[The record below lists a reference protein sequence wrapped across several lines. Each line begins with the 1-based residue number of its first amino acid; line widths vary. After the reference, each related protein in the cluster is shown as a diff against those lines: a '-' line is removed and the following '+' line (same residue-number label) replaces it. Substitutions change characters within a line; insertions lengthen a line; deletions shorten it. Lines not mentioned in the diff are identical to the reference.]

1 MDRKL
6 RRIIIIILPILG
18 LLALGT
24 ALYTLRAPV
33 LLVADDEYTG
43 LYGLRRSWAKQI
55 GISVKMFR
63 RFKVVR
69 MADGAA
75 PDVTAFAVNEA
86 ASRPYAALFPFS
98 YERGARRYAEQS
110 PGIPVGVLGG
120 GARSRRPAEVPGEE
134 NGLVFIETDRAADL
148 YRAGRCAALFAL
160 RDGGGI
166 LFFTG
171 DGVTW
176 NDKDAF
182 LKGLRDQGFEDP
194 PMFVDIGEEYTLS
207 KTLSCVVM
215 ARAVE
220 NYLDNNPTVPA
231 ILFSW
236 MDPGITPREIKV
248 IFDDSPWA
256 LAAAAAKTLHQRG
269 GVSPVPSEIVI
280 PIGRIGDAGLR
291 RDIKR
296 VLKAKY

>member
-6 RRIIIIILPILG
+6 RCISIIILSILG
-18 LLALGT
+18 LLALGA
-24 ALYTLRAPV
+24 ALFMFRSPV
-33 LLVADDEYTG
+33 LMVVDDEYIG
-43 LYGLRRSWAKQI
+43 LYGLRRSWVKQTE
-55 GISVKMFR
+55 ISVKMFR

-75 PDVTAFAVNEA
+75 PDVIAFAVNEA
-86 ASRPYAALFPFS
+86 ASRPYAVLFPFS

-120 GARSRRPAEVPGEE
+120 GARIRRPAELPVEE
-134 NGLVFIETDRAADL
+134 NGLVFIETDRTTDL

-160 RDGGGI
+160 QDGGGI

-171 DGVTW
+171 DTVNW

-182 LKGLRDQGFEDP
+182 LKGLRDQGFEDLP
-194 PMFVDIGEEYTLS
+194 VFVDIGEDYTLS
-207 KTLSCVVM
+207 RGFSCVVM

-220 NYLDNNPTVPA
+220 DYLDNNPTAPA

-236 MDPGITPREIKV
+236 IDPGITPREIKV

-256 LAAAAAKTLHQRG
+256 LAAAAVKTLHRKEE
-269 GVSPVPSEIVI
+269 VSPVPSEILI
-280 PIGRIGDAGLR
+280 PRGRIGDTGLR
-291 RDIKR
+291 KGIKR
-296 VLKAKY
+296 VINGKI